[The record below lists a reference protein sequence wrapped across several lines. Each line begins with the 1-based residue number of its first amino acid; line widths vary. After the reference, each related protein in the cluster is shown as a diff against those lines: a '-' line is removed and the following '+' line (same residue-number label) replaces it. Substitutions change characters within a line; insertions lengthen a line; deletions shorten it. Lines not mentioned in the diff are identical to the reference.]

1 MADKSERLYPN
12 RPFVALAAVVWKGDE
27 VLLVSRGREPRLG
40 EWSLPGGA
48 QELDETAMEGVRR
61 EVREE
66 TSIEIDITGVIDV
79 VDSIHRDDDGRVR
92 LHYTIVEFSAEWR
105 SGEPI
110 AGEDAAKAAW
120 FSMKDALAAVRWP
133 KTADIIKKSAAMRPR
148 RRGRARV
155 RPASKP
161 D

>member
-1 MADKSERLYPN
+1 MSDKSERLYPN
-12 RPFVALAAVVWKGDE
+12 RPFVAVAAVVWKGDD
-27 VLLVSRGREPRLG
+27 VLLVSRGTEPRLG
-40 EWSLPGGA
+40 EWGLPGGA
-48 QELDETAMEGVRR
+48 QELEETAMEGVRR

-66 TSIEIDITGVIDV
+66 TSVEIDITGVIDV

-120 FSMKDALAAVRWP
+120 FSMQDALTAVRWS
-133 KTADIIKKSAAMRPR
+133 KTADIIRKSAATRSR
-148 RRGRARV
+148 R
-155 RPASKP
+155 
-161 D
+161 